1 MLTWIFLSCIISLQ
15 YLYLHWNNEAIIGII
30 NILLMLISITFMHT
44 QLFHIRT
51 FFISFWFEGLVT
63 SSFNLLNLQC
73 HAPGA
78 HQGMGEEEGGLRGGV
93 FSFDLVFLFFS
104 WGGAGHVQ
112 SVYATP
118 SLMTI
123 MDWVKRSK
131 VYFWWLYKIWILV
144 K

>member
-1 MLTWIFLSCIISLQ
+1 MLTWVFLSCIISLQ
-15 YLYLHWNNEAIIGII
+15 YLYLHWNNEAIIGIN
-30 NILLMLISITFMHT
+30 NILLIWFQLHSHPTFSYQNILHIFLIWRITV
-44 QLFHIRT
+44 
-51 FFISFWFEGLVT
+51 VT